1 MTDLMTVRPKSL
13 LGRISN
19 GDQRAGAGT
28 SLLGGVRHR
37 EIKKAKHALETL
49 RALTGFSYSALA
61 NDAGFAASTVSRFMA
76 ADNPSF
82 VIKPQTLR
90 AILNRSAESAMAA
103 LEPAELEVVRSLE
116 TTDLIPPALSVP
128 AKVCVEILRL
138 RRATFNEP
146 SSGEPVTKS
155 FAPESGPTRIVG
167 AVEAGV
173 FRDAFEIPIE
183 DQDTLPVGSDRY
195 GPNSF
200 ALEVRGDSMDK
211 LFPAGSLLI
220 CRPFDPES
228 EPLPDQK
235 LVVAMRRDART
246 DSVEATVK
254 RLVKLVSGENYVLLP
269 ESHNPI
275 HAPLPL
281 EDLGEFSVYISAI
294 VLAAVTTV

>member
-1 MTDLMTVRPKSL
+1 MIPEEESSL
-13 LGRISN
+13 GVTEADEPESDAALSVMGRA
-19 GDQRAGAGT
+19 RK
-28 SLLGGVRHR
+28 R
-37 EIKKAKHALETL
+37 EIEQAKTVLETI
-49 RALTGFSYSALA
+49 RALTGSSFSALA
-61 NDAGFAASTVSRFMA
+61 NDAGFAASTVSRFMR
-76 ADNPSF
+76 ADSPNF
-82 VIKPQTLR
+82 VIKPQTLK
-90 AILNRSAESAMAA
+90 AILDKAIEATTEY
-103 LEPAELEVVRSLE
+103 LVPFPAEIEVVRSLE
-116 TTDLIPPALSVP
+116 PTDPTPPGLSIKATALLGL
-128 AKVCVEILRL
+128 LRL
-138 RRATFNEP
+138 REETVRDP
-146 SSGEPVTKS
+146 GLSEPVRKS
-155 FAPESGPTRIVG
+155 FAPESGPTRIIG

-183 DQDTLPVGSDRY
+183 DQDVLPIGSDRY